1 MSDERLR
8 LQPID
13 DVYLAVS
20 EYERIVEK
28 ESLEDELQLAQDTIQ
43 ELEIKI
49 ESLYRNLQQ
58 TEMNLEEQE
67 RLTEQA
73 RSLVVSLEAELAL
86 CKEAL
91 RQVTA

>member
-58 TEMNLEEQE
+58 TEMNLAEQE